1 MRPQVRKTGESTM
14 KKTLVLLA
22 AGMGSRYGGL
32 KQIDQLGPSGEALLE
47 YSIFDAL
54 RAGFQ
59 KIVFIIRR
67 DFADEFEKKI
77 GSKFADFAE
86 VDYCY
91 QELNELP
98 AGFQLPAERT
108 KPWGTGHALLAT
120 KEVVQEP
127 FLIINADDFY
137 GPESFVMAAKMLDSW
152 GETQKLKAGMIG
164 FKLDQTL
171 SEYGTVSRG
180 ISEVKDNKLVQVVET
195 HGIHNTPEGIK
206 DESANSLP
214 NDAIASM
221 NMWCLNPS
229 IIREFEQSF
238 ISFLKDKIQ
247 VPKSEFYLPFVIDE
261 LVSNKELECEVV
273 QSPCQWFGVTYKED
287 KELVVKS
294 LQDAVADKVYPSCL
308 ADEFTCTI

>member
-1 MRPQVRKTGESTM
+1 M

-67 DFADEFEKKI
+67 DFAKEFEEKI
-77 GSKFADFAE
+77 GSKFAEFAE

-91 QELNELP
+91 QELDELP
-98 AGFQLPAERT
+98 AGFQLPEERT

-120 KEVVQEP
+120 KEVVHEP

-152 GETQKLKAGMIG
+152 DQGQELKAGMIG

-171 SEYGTVSRG
+171 SDNGTVSRG
-180 ISEVKDNKLVQVVET
+180 ICEVKNDQLVQVVET
-195 HGIHNTPEGIK
+195 HGIHASDSDVLTEDG
-206 DESANSLP
+206 SSLAS
-214 NDAIASM
+214 DATASM
-221 NMWCLNPS
+221 NMWCLTPS

-238 ISFLKDKIQ
+238 ISFLKENIN
-247 VPKSEFYLPFVIDE
+247 VPKSEFYLPFVIDD
-261 LVSNKELECEVV
+261 LVFKNKLACEVA
-273 QSPCQWFGVTYKED
+273 QSPCQWFGITYKED
-287 KELVVKS
+287 KQLVINS
-294 LQDAVADKVYPSCL
+294 LQQAVKDEVYPKTL

>member
-1 MRPQVRKTGESTM
+1 M

-32 KQIDQLGPSGEALLE
+32 KQIDQLGPCGEALLE

-67 DFADEFEKKI
+67 DFAQEFEEKI
-77 GSKFADFAE
+77 GSKFTAFAE

-98 AGFQLPAERT
+98 AGFALPAERT
-108 KPWGTGHALLAT
+108 KPWGTGHALLAI
-120 KEVVQEP
+120 KEVVTEP

-152 GETQKLKAGMIG
+152 GETQELKAGMIG

-171 SEYGTVSRG
+171 SEHGTVSRG
-180 ISEVKDNKLVQVVET
+180 ISEVKDSQLVKVVET
-195 HGIHNTPEGIK
+195 HGIHASDGRIL
-206 DESANSLP
+206 DEDG
-214 NDAIASM
+214 NDLASSAIASM
-221 NMWCLNPS
+221 NMWCLNPA

-238 ISFLKDKIQ
+238 IAFLKEKIE

-261 LVSNKELECEVV
+261 LVSRQALDCEVV
-273 QSPCQWFGVTYKED
+273 QSSCQWFGVTYKED
-287 KELVVKS
+287 KELVVNS
-294 LQDAVADKVYPSCL
+294 LKQAIKEEIYPSCL
-308 ADEFTCTI
+308 AEEFSCTI